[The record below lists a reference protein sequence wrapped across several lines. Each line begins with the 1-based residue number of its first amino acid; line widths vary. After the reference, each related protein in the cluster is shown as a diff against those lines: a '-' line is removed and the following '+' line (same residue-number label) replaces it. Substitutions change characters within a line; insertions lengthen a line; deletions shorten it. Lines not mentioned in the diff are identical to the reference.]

1 MRKGLSL
8 FTTLGLSLAM
18 VAGCSSGTKAP
29 SGSSG
34 TPGTG
39 ASGTPAAPVKQTFS
53 MLTESH
59 ASWPYNKDWLIWKLL
74 EEKTGVTI
82 DMQVPSGKLD
92 EAVNLAIASGNMP
105 DMMFMLSD
113 QVANKFGQQGAL
125 VNILDYIND
134 MPNFKKWMEKYPEIS
149 KSAIAADGKMYK
161 FPNEGFGETNRMIW
175 LYREDVFKDKGLTPP
190 KTYDELYTVL
200 KKLKEL
206 YPNSYPLAFRNGP
219 SLGMLLNLSAN
230 FSTHQGYYYEN
241 NELKYGPISDN
252 YKKAIEY
259 LNKFYKEGLIP
270 PDWLTIDTKQWQ
282 DIMSTNRGFIT
293 FDYISRIDF
302 FNLALRKDNPKFN
315 MAFMAPPAGLPGG
328 KQLNAYTQFVESGL
342 TVSSKSK
349 NIKNVMKYIDFYYS
363 DEGRNIASW
372 GKEGETYTVVNGK
385 KQIIK
390 DKFIDVSDMRKK
402 TGLATN
408 GVYTWID
415 FDAHLSLASPELQ
428 AAYPEARK
436 YDDVFRPRASFN
448 EKEQE
453 VISTTGLAIDKHRE
467 ENITKF
473 ILGERSLN
481 DWDKY
486 IDEAKK
492 LGLQKVMDTYKIAF
506 ERAAKTSLK

>member
-1 MRKGLSL
+1 MNMRKGLSI
-8 FTTLGLSLAM
+8 TTAVGLSLAI
-18 VAGCSSGTKAP
+18 VAGCS
-29 SGSSG
+29 GSKTETTGDAG
-34 TPGTG
+34 TPST
-39 ASGTPAAPVKQTFS
+39 SNAPVKQTFS

-59 ASWPYNKDWLIWKLL
+59 PSWPYNKDWLIWKLL

-113 QVANKFGQQGAL
+113 QTANKFGQQGAL
-125 VNILDYIND
+125 VNILDYVNE
-134 MPNFKKWMEKYPEIS
+134 MPNFKKWMDKYPEIS

-175 LYREDVFKDKGLTPP
+175 LVRDDVFKQHGLTAP

-206 YPNSYPLAFRNGP
+206 YPNSYPLAFRSGA
-219 SLGMLLNLSAN
+219 SLTMMKNLSAN
-230 FSTHQGYYYEN
+230 FSTNEGYYYEN

-252 YKKAIEY
+252 YKKIVEY

-270 PDWLTIDTKQWQ
+270 PDWLTMDTKQWQ
-282 DIMSTNRGFIT
+282 DIMSTNRSFVT

-302 FNLALRKDNPKFN
+302 FNLALRKDNPNFN

-328 KQLNAYTQFVESGL
+328 KQLSAYTQFVESGL

-349 NIKNVMKYIDFYYS
+349 NIKGVMKYIDFYYS
-363 DEGRNIASW
+363 DDGRNVASW
-372 GKEGETYTVVNGK
+372 GKEGETYTVTNGK
-385 KQIIK
+385 KQLIK
-390 DKFIDVSDMRKK
+390 DKFVDVSDMRKK

-436 YDDVFRPRASFN
+436 YDDVFRARASFN

-453 VISTTGLAIDKHRE
+453 IISTSGLAIDKHRE
-467 ENITKF
+467 ESITKF
-473 ILGERSLN
+473 ILGEKSLN

-486 IDEAKK
+486 VDEAKK
-492 LGLQKVMDTYKIAF
+492 LGLQKVMDTYKTAY